1 MNGEPVFSASGHPE
15 DRGIDLALRPKT
27 FEEFVGQRRIIDNLK
42 VYIRAARERGEPLD
56 HLLFSGLPG
65 LGKTTISYLIAHEME
80 SDIKA
85 TSGPA
90 LSRPR
95 DLAGILTNLMEG
107 DILFIDEIHRLP
119 ITVEEYLYTAMEDF
133 GIDIVLDQGPAARS
147 IKIDLKRFTL
157 VGATTREGQLSAPLR
172 SRFGIHERLDLYP
185 QEDLSDIITR
195 SARQLSVDLEEDAAW
210 FVGGHSRGTPRVANR
225 FLKRLRDFAQL
236 ESGNRITL
244 AVAGNGLTRLGI
256 DEYGLSDVDRKILR
270 TLVRAGGAAVGLK
283 TIAVSVGEEER
294 TLEDV
299 YEPYLIQQGFLLKT
313 PRGRT
318 PTPLAWDAVPEAAIG
333 GPNDAEGRPLP

>member
-1 MNGEPVFSASGHPE
+1 VISEPVFSASGHPE
-15 DRGIDLALRPKT
+15 DHGLDLALRPKS
-27 FEEFVGQRRIIDNLK
+27 FAEFVGQRRIVDNLS

-65 LGKTTISYLIAHEME
+65 LGKTTLSYLIAREME
-80 SDIKA
+80 TDIKA

-90 LSRPR
+90 LVRPK
-95 DLAGILTNLMEG
+95 DLAGILTSLGEG

-147 IKIDLKRFTL
+147 IKIDLKHFTL
-157 VGATTREGQLSAPLR
+157 IGATTREGQLSAPLR
-172 SRFGIHERLDLYP
+172 SRFGIHERLDFYP
-185 QEDLSDIITR
+185 QEDLADILER
-195 SARQLSVDLEEDAAW
+195 SARRLAVELESDAAFW
-210 FVGGHSRGTPRVANR
+210 VGGHSRGTPRIANR
-225 FLKRLRDFAQL
+225 YLKRLRDFAQL
-236 ESGNRITL
+236 ESDNRISL

-256 DEYGLSDVDRKILR
+256 DEHGLSPVDRKILR
-270 TLVRAGGAAVGLK
+270 ALVRAGGGAVGLK

-294 TLEDV
+294 TIEDV

-313 PRGRT
+313 PRGRA
-318 PTPLAWDAVPEAAIG
+318 PTPRTYEVVPG
-333 GPNDAEGRPLP
+333 AEDTDRTVT

>member
-1 MNGEPVFSASGHPE
+1 MNGEPVFSASGHPD

-27 FEEFVGQRRIIDNLK
+27 FDEFVGQRRIIDNLK

-65 LGKTTISYLIAHEME
+65 LGKTTLSYLVAREME

-90 LSRPR
+90 LARPR

-147 IKIDLKRFTL
+147 IKIDLQRFTL
-157 VGATTREGQLSAPLR
+157 IGATTREGQLSAPLR
-172 SRFGIHERLDLYP
+172 SRFGIHERLDL
-185 QEDLSDIITR
+185 
-195 SARQLSVDLEEDAAW
+195 
-210 FVGGHSRGTPRVANR
+210 
-225 FLKRLRDFAQL
+225 
-236 ESGNRITL
+236 
-244 AVAGNGLTRLGI
+244 
-256 DEYGLSDVDRKILR
+256 
-270 TLVRAGGAAVGLK
+270 
-283 TIAVSVGEEER
+283 
-294 TLEDV
+294 
-299 YEPYLIQQGFLLKT
+299 
-313 PRGRT
+313 
-318 PTPLAWDAVPEAAIG
+318 
-333 GPNDAEGRPLP
+333 